1 MKLKIQA
8 VNFEMASQLEKF
20 IEKKT
25 DRFARHLQPEDELEV
40 KMTVVKPATNMN
52 KETQVRISGMFAEKT
67 CDTFEEGLSEC
78 IAALE
83 KQIEKRK
90 NN

>member
-8 VNFEMASQLEKF
+8 VNFEIASQLEKF

-25 DRFARHLQPEDELEV
+25 DRFARHLQPDDEIEV

-52 KETQVRISGMFAEKT
+52 KETQVRIGTMFADKT
-67 CDTFEEGLSEC
+67 CDTFEEGLSACLE
-78 IAALE
+78 ALE
-83 KQIEKRK
+83 KQLEKRK
-90 NN
+90 NQ